1 MSNSLS
7 LQIEGCRLQKLLNTL
22 VIVFWVLAQTMTAAN
37 SSVHMTPGSQS
48 QLHHSPHHEMTGHG
62 MHSDA
67 AAPAGHDQSG
77 YAMPCPA
84 SGANKA
90 PDGSSDGN
98 CCDQANC
105 HVVDLVLNQVQ
116 LGSRHVEIFGIAAQR
131 SHVVWAPASPFP
143 PPNNQF

>member
-7 LQIEGCRLQKLLNTL
+7 LQLEGCRLQKLLNML
-22 VIVFWVLAQTMTAAN
+22 VVIIWVLAQTLTAAN
-37 SSVHMTPGSQS
+37 SSVHMASTTQPSHQ
-48 QLHHSPHHEMTGHG
+48 HSSHHEMAGHV
-62 MHSDA
+62 MHAA

-77 YAMPCPA
+77 DAMPCPA

-105 HVVDLVLNQVQ
+105 HVVDLVLNHVQ
-116 LGSRHVEIFGIAAQR
+116 LGSRHVEIFGVAVQW

-143 PPNNQF
+143 PPNNQP

>member
-1 MSNSLS
+1 VS
-7 LQIEGCRLQKLLNTL
+7 KLLNML
-22 VIVFWVLAQTMTAAN
+22 IVIIWVLAQTLTAAN
-37 SSVHMTPGSQS
+37 SSVHMASTTQPSHQ
-48 QLHHSPHHEMTGHG
+48 HSSHHEMAGHG

-67 AAPAGHDQSG
+67 GAPAGHDQSG
-77 YAMPCPA
+77 NAMPCPA

-143 PPNNQF
+143 PPNNNQL